1 MNSKILSVISV
12 LIVLILAIGVVAVS
26 TPVRAVSAPATK
38 SVVKTFTPLQKA
50 EPVVNNWVYVN
61 KAGKATTSHK
71 YCTSRKSSK
80 FNDASWAPTVGAY
93 FANGKYGTAWKACD
107 VARDGT
113 VLSTGCIS
121 GKWNYIDGKGLMI
134 NKESLNG
141 CTTMNSQGEINKEKA
156 WCATKVAYVYG
167 DKFGTKKE
175 LCSKKGFPTKK
186 FVKTDAVVRR

>member
-93 FANGKYGTAWKACD
+93 FANGQYGTAWKYCD

-113 VLSTGCIS
+113 VLTSGCSTGKSVYVDAS
-121 GKWNYIDGKGLMI
+121 GKVLG
-134 NKESLNG
+134 SAFTG
-141 CTTMNSQGEINKEKA
+141 CTTMDGKGQVGKEKA
-156 WCATKVAYVYG
+156 WCPTKVAYVYG